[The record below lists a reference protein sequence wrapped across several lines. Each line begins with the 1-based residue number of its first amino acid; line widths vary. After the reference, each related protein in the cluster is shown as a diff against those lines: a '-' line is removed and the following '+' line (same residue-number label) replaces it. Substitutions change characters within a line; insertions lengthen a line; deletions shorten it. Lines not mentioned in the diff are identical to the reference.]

1 MKFVQEIDLRNQFW
15 KRYGYRKNIIRYQFE
30 CQARH
35 GAMDLVTIDKVLS
48 KDDRQPH
55 YEVCSFEFKLTDIDK
70 AFAQAYENS
79 KYCHK
84 NFIVVP
90 MNKKKTILDRY
101 SDYFGKY
108 PSIGC
113 IAVEHPED
121 GGNWEIFHKAKAKKD
136 DELVFNQS
144 LIKLSM
150 KEL

>member
-1 MKFVQEIDLRNQFW
+1 MKFVKEIDLKDAFW
-15 KRYGYRKNIIRYQFE
+15 KKYGYRKSIARYQFE
-30 CQARH
+30 CQGRH

-48 KDDRQPH
+48 SGDRQSH
-55 YEVCSFEFKLTDIDK
+55 FEICSFEFKLEDISK

-101 SDYFGKY
+101 SNYFDKY

-113 IAVEHPED
+113 IAVNHPED

-136 DELVFNQS
+136 DEIIVNQE
-144 LIKLSM
+144 IMKLAM
-150 KEL
+150 KEI